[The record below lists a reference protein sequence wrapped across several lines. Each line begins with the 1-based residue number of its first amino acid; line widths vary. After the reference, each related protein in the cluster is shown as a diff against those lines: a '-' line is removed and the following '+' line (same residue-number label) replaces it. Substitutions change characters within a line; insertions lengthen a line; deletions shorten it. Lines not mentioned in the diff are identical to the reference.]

1 MLNKNNDNF
10 GNLLDLFSIIL
21 GYENLMENRQQTA
34 SNDVEKHKQKQTRII
49 LNDFHEQFNLQN
61 SMLKYQNSLLEKILK
76 ILKEN
81 KNEL

>member
-10 GNLLDLFSIIL
+10 GNLLNLFSIFL
-21 GYENLMENRQQTA
+21 GYENLMENRQQSA
-34 SNDVEKHKQKQTRII
+34 SNDVEKHNQKQTRMI
-49 LNDFHEQFNLQN
+49 LNDLHEQFNLQN